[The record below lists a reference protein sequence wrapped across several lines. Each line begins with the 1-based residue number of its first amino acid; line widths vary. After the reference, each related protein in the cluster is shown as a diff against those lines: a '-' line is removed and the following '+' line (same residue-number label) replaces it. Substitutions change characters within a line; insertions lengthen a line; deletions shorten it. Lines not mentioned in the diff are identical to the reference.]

1 MTIHLRILELF
12 FYSTC
17 SLRDHVAN
25 VCGSINF
32 NLYSIGKIRK
42 YLDRPTVEKLV
53 NATITSR
60 LDYCNSLMFG
70 IPKELIT
77 QLQMRKNHAARVIT
91 QWRKHDH
98 ITPVLVD
105 LHWLPVKQRIDFKIL
120 LLTYKALNGLAP
132 AYLREQLVPYFPTR
146 TLRSKENHQLTSPR
160 CRLDNFGKRSFAA
173 AAPMLWN
180 DLPLN
185 IKRSPSL
192 DILKSLSKSHI
203 CFNLHILRDC
213 LNVCVNV
220 WLCYYFM
227 LCTLGQVDFPFARM
241 PRVYSLQ
248 RLWARVKYPYVIF
261 VPSWN

>member
-1 MTIHLRILELF
+1 
-12 FYSTC
+12 
-17 SLRDHVAN
+17 
-25 VCGSINF
+25 
-32 NLYSIGKIRK
+32 
-42 YLDRPTVEKLV
+42 
-53 NATITSR
+53 
-60 LDYCNSLMFG
+60 
-70 IPKELIT
+70 
-77 QLQMRKNHAARVIT
+77 MRQNHAARVIT
-91 QWRKHDH
+91 QWRKYDH

-132 AYLREQLVPYFPTR
+132 AYLREQLVPYSPTH

-160 CRLDNFGKRSFAA
+160 CRLENFGKRSFAA

-192 DILKSLSKSHI
+192 DIFKSRKLLRLI
-203 CFNLHILRDC
+203 CFNLHILCDC

-227 LCTLGQVDFPFARM
+227 LCNLGQVDFPFARM
-241 PRVYSLQ
+241 PLQ
-248 RLWARVKYPYVIF
+248 RL
-261 VPSWN
+261 